1 MSAIS
6 KRYARA
12 LVNLGAERK
21 TVERFGEELGKV
33 NAAFASQTPLRLL
46 MESPSF
52 SPQKKRAML
61 IDLAGA
67 LDLSEGM
74 RNFLGLLLQKDRLS
88 FLPQIETDYREF
100 ADELS
105 GTLRAK
111 VTAACEL
118 APAEKKSIRA
128 ALEKQ
133 TGKKVELNAEVDP
146 ALIGGLQV
154 AIGGRLFDGSLKTQL
169 RRIEDTLKKG

>member
-12 LVNLGAERK
+12 LVNLGAEWK
-21 TVERFGEELGKV
+21 TVDRLGEELGKV
-33 NAAFASQTPLRLL
+33 NAAFASQAPLRLL

-52 SPQKKRAML
+52 SPQKKNAML
-61 IDLAGA
+61 TDLAGA
-67 LDLSEGM
+67 LELSEGM

-111 VTAACEL
+111 VTAAGEI
-118 APAEKKSIRA
+118 APAEQKSIRA
-128 ALEKQ
+128 ALERQ
-133 TGKKVELNAEVDP
+133 TGKKVELNADVDP
-146 ALIGGLQV
+146 TLIGGLQV